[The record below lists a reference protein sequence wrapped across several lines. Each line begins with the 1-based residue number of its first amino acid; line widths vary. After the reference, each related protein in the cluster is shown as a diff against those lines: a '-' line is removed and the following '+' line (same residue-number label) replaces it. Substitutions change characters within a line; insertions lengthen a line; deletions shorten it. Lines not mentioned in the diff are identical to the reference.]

1 MIQGEYKILK
11 NAPIAKAIYKMVLAG
26 DTDCFRNAGQ
36 FVNIRLDGRYLRRP
50 ISVSAYDEATLTLL
64 YKVVGGGTE
73 QMSKMKQGETLNL
86 LAGLGNGFSIV
97 DTKKPMLIGGGI
109 GAAPLYGLCQRLTA
123 EDRKVTVI
131 LGAATKDDLFYV
143 DEFRALGAEVII
155 ATDDGSEG
163 VHGFVTD
170 AVSMMQATPADNQQP
185 TTDNQ
190 QKLDDFDYVYC
201 CGPTPM
207 MKAVYRLCEEKG
219 KSGQFSL
226 EERMGCGFGA
236 CVGCSIETKD
246 GHKRVCKDGP
256 VFRKE
261 VLLW

>member
-11 NAPIAKAIYKMVLAG
+11 NTPIAKAIYKMVLAG
-26 DTDCFRNAGQ
+26 DTDCFHNAGQ
-36 FVNIRLDGRYLRRP
+36 FVNIKLHGMYLRRP
-50 ISVSAYDEATLTLL
+50 ISVASYDESTLTLL
-64 YKVVGGGTE
+64 YKVVGGGTR
-73 QMSKMKQGETLNL
+73 QMSEMGVGDTLDL
-86 LAGLGNGFSIV
+86 LSGLGNGFSIV
-97 DTKKPMLIGGGI
+97 DTDKPLLIGGGI
-109 GAAPLYGLCQRLTA
+109 GAAPLYGLCQRLTS
-123 EDRKVTVI
+123 ENRKVTVI

-143 DEFRALGAEVII
+143 EEFKALGADVII

-170 AVSMMQATPADNQQP
+170 AVST
-185 TTDNQ
+185 
-190 QKLDDFDYVYC
+190 DDFDYVYC

-207 MKAVYRLCEEKG
+207 MKAVHRLCERNG